1 MRHGV
6 KKPKLQR
13 TASHRKALLA
23 NQACSLII
31 HGRITTTLA
40 KAKALRPYVE
50 KLITLGKNGSLHA
63 RRQALATLPQ
73 PRCVAKLF
81 GAIAEATAT
90 RQGGYTRIVKLGQR
104 KTDSAPMALIEIIDL
119 PQLSA
124 PVAPSTT
131 TGTGSSEAVAPAA
144 VEAPAV
150 VEETPAAEA
159 PAEEKKEEA

>member
-23 NQACSLII
+23 NQACSLISN
-31 HGRITTTLA
+31 GRITTTLA

-73 PRCVAKLF
+73 PKVVAKLF
-81 GAIAEATAT
+81 GEVATATAT

-119 PQLSA
+119 HSGPVAPA
-124 PVAPSTT
+124 PVATSTSVPPT
-131 TGTGSSEAVAPAA
+131 EAPAA
-144 VEAPAV
+144 
-150 VEETPAAEA
+150 PAAEA
-159 PAEEKKEEA
+159 PAAEAPAATETPTEQA

>member
-13 TASHRKALLA
+13 KASHRKALLA
-23 NQACSLII
+23 NQACSLIS

-73 PRCVAKLF
+73 PKVVAKLF
-81 GAIAEATAT
+81 SVVAEAVKD

-104 KTDSAPMALIEIIDL
+104 MTDSAPMALIEIIDL
-119 PQLSA
+119 PQLTA
-124 PVAPSTT
+124 PVAPATT
-131 TGTGSSEAVAPAA
+131 TATGSTS
-144 VEAPAV
+144 
-150 VEETPAAEA
+150 T
-159 PAEEKKEEA
+159 EEA

>member
-6 KKPKLQR
+6 KKAKLQR
-13 TASHRKALLA
+13 TASHRKSLLA
-23 NQACSLII
+23 NQACSLISN
-31 HGRITTTLA
+31 GRITTTLA

-63 RRQALATLPQ
+63 RRLALATLPQ
-73 PRCVAKLF
+73 PKVVAKLF
-81 GAIAEATAT
+81 SVVAEAVKD

-124 PVAPSTT
+124 PVVPATT
-131 TGTGSSEAVAPAA
+131 TGTGSTAEEAPAA
-144 VEAPAV
+144 
-150 VEETPAAEA
+150 PAAGENA
-159 PAEEKKEEA
+159 

>member
-13 TASHRKALLA
+13 NASHRKSLLA
-23 NQACSLII
+23 NQACSLIS

-50 KLITLGKNGSLHA
+50 KLITLGLKDSQHA
-63 RRQALATLPQ
+63 RNQVLATLPQ
-73 PRCVAKLF
+73 PKVVAKLF
-81 GAIAEATAT
+81 TEVADAIKNREGGA

-104 KTDSAPMALIEIIDL
+104 KTDSAPMAIIEIIDL

-124 PVAPSTT
+124 PVAPATT
-131 TGTGSSEAVAPAA
+131 TSTGSTAAETTEAPAA
-144 VEAPAV
+144 E
-150 VEETPAAEA
+150 
-159 PAEEKKEEA
+159 

>member
-1 MRHGV
+1 M
-6 KKPKLQR
+6 
-13 TASHRKALLA
+13 A
-23 NQACSLII
+23 NQACSLIM

-50 KLITLGKNGSLHA
+50 KLITLGKAGTLHT

-73 PRCVAKLF
+73 PKAVNKLF
-81 GAIAEATAT
+81 TEIAEAAAT

-124 PVAPSTT
+124 PVAPQTT
-131 TGTGSSEAVAPAA
+131 TGTGSTAA
-144 VEAPAV
+144 AAPAV
-150 VEETPAAEA
+150 EEAPAAEA
-159 PAEEKKEEA
+159 TETKEA

>member
-6 KKPKLQR
+6 KKAKLQR

-23 NQACSLII
+23 NQACSLIS

-50 KLITLGKNGSLHA
+50 KLITLGKTGTLHA

-73 PRCVAKLF
+73 PKVVTKLF
-81 GAIAEATAT
+81 SVVAEATKN
-90 RQGGYTRIVKLGQR
+90 RQGGYCRIVKLGQR
-104 KTDSAPMALIEIIDL
+104 MTDSAPMALIEIIDL

-124 PVAPSTT
+124 PEAPSTT
-131 TGTGSSEAVAPAA
+131 VGTGSSEAPVAAA
-144 VEAPAV
+144 APAV
-150 VEETPAAEA
+150 EEA
-159 PAEEKKEEA
+159 PAEEQK

>member
-6 KKPKLQR
+6 KKAKLQR

-23 NQACSLII
+23 NQACSLIS

-50 KLITLGKNGSLHA
+50 KLITLGKTGTLHA

-73 PRCVAKLF
+73 PKVVTKLF
-81 GAIAEATAT
+81 SVVAEATKN
-90 RQGGYTRIVKLGQR
+90 RQGGYCRIVKLGQR
-104 KTDSAPMALIEIIDL
+104 MTDSAPMALIEIIDL

-124 PVAPSTT
+124 PEAPSTT
-131 TGTGSSEAVAPAA
+131 VGTGSSEAPAAAAAPAA
-144 VEAPAV
+144 E
-150 VEETPAAEA
+150 EA
-159 PAEEKKEEA
+159 PAEEQK

>member
-13 TASHRKALLA
+13 KASHRKALLA
-23 NQACSLII
+23 NQACSLIS

-73 PRCVAKLF
+73 PKVVTKLF
-81 GAIAEATAT
+81 SVGAEAVKD
-90 RQGGYTRIVKLGQR
+90 RQGGYTRIVKLVQR

-119 PQLSA
+119 PQLTA
-124 PVAPSTT
+124 PVAPATT
-131 TGTGSSEAVAPAA
+131 TATGS
-144 VEAPAV
+144 
-150 VEETPAAEA
+150 TAAE
-159 PAEEKKEEA
+159 EA

>member
-13 TASHRKALLA
+13 NASHRKAMMA
-23 NQACSLII
+23 NQACSLIT

-50 KLITLGKNGSLHA
+50 KLITLAKNGSLHA

-73 PRCVAKLF
+73 PKAVSKLF
-81 GAIAEATAT
+81 SEVAEATKT

-119 PQLSA
+119 PQLTA
-124 PVAPSTT
+124 PVAPVTT
-131 TGTGSSEAVAPAA
+131 TASAT
-144 VEAPAV
+144 
-150 VEETPAAEA
+150 TTEA
-159 PAEEKKEEA
+159 PAETPAEA

>member
-6 KKPKLQR
+6 KKAKLQR

-23 NQACSLII
+23 NQACSLIT

-50 KLITLGKNGSLHA
+50 KLITLGKDGSLHA

-73 PRCVAKLF
+73 PAVVTKLF
-81 GAIAEATAT
+81 SVVADACKD
-90 RQGGYTRIVKLGQR
+90 RQGGYCRIVKLGQR
-104 KTDSAPMALIEIIDL
+104 MTDSAPMALIEIIDL

-124 PVAPSTT
+124 PVAPSVT
-131 TGTGSSEAVAPAA
+131 TGTASSPEVAAPAVAAEEVAPAA
-144 VEAPAV
+144 EEAP
-150 VEETPAAEA
+150 EEEQ
-159 PAEEKKEEA
+159 K

>member
-13 TASHRKALLA
+13 KASHRKALLA
-23 NQACSLII
+23 NQACSLIS

-73 PRCVAKLF
+73 PKVVAKLF
-81 GAIAEATAT
+81 SVVAEAVKD

-104 KTDSAPMALIEIIDL
+104 MTDSAPMALIEIIDL
-119 PQLSA
+119 PQLTA
-124 PVAPSTT
+124 PVAPTT
-131 TGTGSSEAVAPAA
+131 TTATGSSS
-144 VEAPAV
+144 
-150 VEETPAAEA
+150 
-159 PAEEKKEEA
+159 EEA

>member
-6 KKPKLQR
+6 KKAKLQR
-13 TASHRKALLA
+13 TASHRKSLLA
-23 NQACSLII
+23 NQACSLISN
-31 HGRITTTLA
+31 GRITTPLA

-73 PRCVAKLF
+73 PKVVAKLF
-81 GAIAEATAT
+81 SVVAEATKD

-124 PVAPSTT
+124 PVAPTTT
-131 TGTGSSEAVAPAA
+131 TGTGSTSETAPA
-144 VEAPAV
+144 EA
-150 VEETPAAEA
+150 PAAEA
-159 PAEEKKEEA
+159 PAKEEA

>member
-13 TASHRKALLA
+13 KASHRKALLA
-23 NQACSLII
+23 NQACSLIS

-50 KLITLGKNGSLHA
+50 KLITLGKTGTLHA

-73 PRCVAKLF
+73 PKVVTKLF
-81 GAIAEATAT
+81 SVVAEATKN
-90 RQGGYTRIVKLGQR
+90 RQGGYCRIVKLGQR
-104 KTDSAPMALIEIIDL
+104 MTDSAPMALIEIIDL

-124 PVAPSTT
+124 PEAPSTT
-131 TGTGSSEAVAPAA
+131 VGTGSSEAPAAAAPAVEEAPAA
-144 VEAPAV
+144 TE
-150 VEETPAAEA
+150 EA
-159 PAEEKKEEA
+159 PAEEQK